1 MATNNP
7 QKLRVFVDAD
17 VLFAASASASEQGAS
32 LVILRL
38 AEVTLIEAIASE
50 QVIIEVERN
59 LADKLPATLP
69 TFRLLVD
76 RCLDIVPSPAPDQ
89 LAPFAGLADPKDRSI
104 LAAVLNRCPWLV
116 SFNVRHYQ
124 PGHSDVTVLTPGEFI
139 RRVRHLLSSL

>member
-69 TFRLLVD
+69 TFRLLVN

-89 LAPFAGLADPKDRSI
+89 LAPFAGLADPMDRSI